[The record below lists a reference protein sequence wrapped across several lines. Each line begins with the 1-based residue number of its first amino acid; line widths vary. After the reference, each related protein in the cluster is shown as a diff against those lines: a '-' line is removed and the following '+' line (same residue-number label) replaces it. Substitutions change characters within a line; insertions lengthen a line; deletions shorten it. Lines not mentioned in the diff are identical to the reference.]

1 MTCPLTILAI
11 VSHSTAPIAPNNS
24 HKFLPKITINKIIKI
39 MNGSPYKIST
49 ILIIIESTLPPIY
62 PAIIPHE
69 TPIIK
74 ATPVATKPT
83 SNEILAP

>member
-1 MTCPLTILAI
+1 
-11 VSHSTAPIAPNNS
+11 
-24 HKFLPKITINKIIKI
+24 

-62 PAIIPHE
+62 PATIPHE

-83 SNEILAP
+83 NNEILAP